1 METGR
6 VEEGLLVC
14 EMEINVA
21 EENVIETRGLRKVF
35 RDFWRRPTVE
45 AVTGLDL
52 AVARGG
58 VFGLLGPNGS
68 GKSTTIKML
77 LGLLCPT
84 SGEMRVLGKAP
95 GDTAVKAR
103 IGYMPEVSH
112 LHPFLTP
119 RETLMYYA
127 SLFGMVR
134 KEAARRTAELL
145 RMVDLEHAADR
156 AVGRF
161 SKGMAR
167 RVGLAQALINAPEL
181 LILDEPT
188 SGLDP
193 IGCREVKDLVRT
205 LATGGVSVLMTSH
218 LLADVED
225 VCDRVAIL
233 DRGVLRAEGR
243 IAELLRLPDAVRFVV
258 SGIDEGAAADL
269 RSEIERR
276 VGRVIR
282 QDFPS
287 MSLEAFFLRTVAEER
302 VGKVF
307 ETAPFLREGFG
318 WQGQGGNSGS

>member
-1 METGR
+1 MCDTES
-6 VEEGLLVC
+6 
-14 EMEINVA
+14 IVA
-21 EENVIETRGLRKVF
+21 EDNVIETRGLRKVF

-45 AVTGLDL
+45 AVKGLDL

-77 LGLLCPT
+77 LGLLHPT
-84 SGEMRVLGKAP
+84 AGEVRVLGKSP

-127 SLFGMVR
+127 SLFGMG
-134 KEAARRTAELL
+134 KAEAARRTGELL
-145 RMVDLEHAADR
+145 RMVDLEHAAER

-193 IGCREVKDLVRT
+193 IGCREVKNLLRT
-205 LATGGVSVLMTSH
+205 LADGGVSVLMTSH

-225 VCDRVAIL
+225 ICDRVAIL
-233 DRGVLRAEGR
+233 DRGVLRADGR
-243 IAELLRLPDAVRFVV
+243 IAELLRLPDAVRFEV
-258 SGIDEGAAADL
+258 SGITESAAADL
-269 RSEIERR
+269 RREIERR
-276 VGRVIR
+276 VGRVVR
-282 QDFPS
+282 QEFPA
-287 MSLEAFFLRTVAEER
+287 MSLEAFFLQTVAGDGR
-302 VGKVF
+302 GKVF
-307 ETAPFLREGFG
+307 QTAPFLLDGME
-318 WQGQGGNSGS
+318 GQGKSGGAGA

>member
-1 METGR
+1 MCDTES
-6 VEEGLLVC
+6 
-14 EMEINVA
+14 NVA

-45 AVTGLDL
+45 AVKDLDM

-77 LGLLCPT
+77 LGLLRPT
-84 SGEMRVLGKAP
+84 SGDIRVLGKKP
-95 GDTAVKAR
+95 SDTAVKAR

-127 SLFGMVR
+127 SLFGMSR
-134 KEAARRTAELL
+134 SEAVRRTAELL
-145 RMVDLEHAADR
+145 HMVDLEHAADR
-156 AVGRF
+156 AVGSF

-193 IGCREVKDLVRT
+193 IGCREVKDLLRT
-205 LATGGVSVLMTSH
+205 LAAGGASILMTSH

-233 DRGVLRAEGR
+233 DCGVLQAEGR
-243 IAELLRLPDAVRFVV
+243 IAELLRLPDEVRFVV
-258 SGIDEGAAADL
+258 RGIDEDVAADL
-269 RSEIERR
+269 RSEIEQR
-276 VGRVIR
+276 VGRAVR
-282 QDFPS
+282 QEFPS
-287 MSLEAFFLRTVAEER
+287 MSLEAFFLRTVAQER
-302 VGKVF
+302 VGKAF
-307 ETAPFLREGFG
+307 ETAPFLRESIG
-318 WQGQGGNSGS
+318 GQGRKGDTGS